1 MAKKEN
7 KNVHEV
13 TIKIEGESWE
23 KALDR
28 VFKEKQKTVKVD
40 GFRKGKV
47 PRSVF
52 EKKFGK
58 ESLYFDAANAV
69 LEEAYTKVMTD
80 SKLIPVVQPAVD
92 IKDITDKGVEFI
104 FRIVTKPEV
113 KVKKY
118 KGLGVKPEKV
128 KVTKEE
134 IEHELGHLLERYTE
148 LVTKEG
154 KVENGDVAIIDFEGF
169 KDGVAFDGGKGE
181 NYSLEIG
188 SNTFIP
194 GFEEQII
201 GMKTGDEK
209 DLKVTF
215 PEDYGAADLAG
226 APVVFKVKVN
236 EIKEK
241 KERELDED
249 FFEDL
254 GMDGID
260 SEEKLKEEIKKSLEA
275 QKEMDAENK
284 YVDTLLETVSK
295 NVDVL
300 NVKLDKNNIIVKL
313 SQNGFYPA
321 YHMNKKNWI
330 SIVLDETLSDEIIME
345 CIRESYHFSL
355 GNNTEKSQKEWIV
368 PANPKYYDIQSTYVE
383 GSIQHWKQSSNI
395 QVGDIVYIY
404 VGAPVSAILYQ
415 CEVLKCN
422 IPYSYHEEK
431 IHISKMIEI
440 KVLKVYDNDFLP
452 FSKLKEYQINA
463 VRGPRFMP
471 KLLSDYIKKH
481 ERCDS

>member
-7 KNVHEV
+7 KNIHEV
-13 TIKIEGESWE
+13 TVKIEGDSWT
-23 KALDR
+23 KALDK

-69 LEEAYTKVMTD
+69 LQEAYVKVMED

-92 IKDITDKGVEFI
+92 IKDITEDGVEFI
-104 FRIVTKPEV
+104 FKIVTKPEV

-128 KVTKEE
+128 TVTKDEVD
-134 IEHELGHLLERYTE
+134 HELGHLLERYTE

-209 DLKVTF
+209 DLDITF
-215 PEDYGAADLAG
+215 PEDYGAKELAG

-241 KERELDED
+241 KSRELDED

-254 GMDGID
+254 GMEGID
-260 SEEKLKEEIKKSLEA
+260 SEEKLRDEIKASIKA

-295 NVDVL
+295 NVDVDIPEEMVEEEVDRL
-300 NVKLDKNNIIVKL
+300 MTRFEEQMKMQGISLDVYYQFTNSDEKALRDQMEKEAYNNVLYRLMLEEVVKL
-313 SQNGFYPA
+313 
-321 YHMNKKNWI
+321 
-330 SIVLDETLSDEIIME
+330 
-345 CIRESYHFSL
+345 
-355 GNNTEKSQKEWIV
+355 
-368 PANPKYYDIQSTYVE
+368 
-383 GSIQHWKQSSNI
+383 
-395 QVGDIVYIY
+395 
-404 VGAPVSAILYQ
+404 
-415 CEVLKCN
+415 
-422 IPYSYHEEK
+422 EK
-431 IHISKMIEI
+431 IEVSMKDAEKEAEELAKKYQMEKEEFLKQFGGLELVQYDLEMR
-440 KVLKVYDNDFLP
+440 KVID
-452 FSKLKEYQINA
+452 KLKELN
-463 VRGPRFMP
+463 
-471 KLLSDYIKKH
+471 K
-481 ERCDS
+481 